1 MNDEEWY
8 FAYGSNLLV
17 ARMEER
23 TGPLREVHRA
33 RLAGYRFAFN
43 KQRNHGQI
51 YANIVPDDAS
61 EVWGVVYRCNAAALG
76 KLDKAEGVSN
86 GDYERMAVTVVLDS
100 GERVAAIAYVAC
112 EDSVCEPS
120 RPSRDYFEKIVT
132 GAHHHKLPDAH
143 IRMIEDLA
151 S

>member
-1 MNDEEWY
+1 MNGDEWY

-17 ARMEER
+17 VRMEER
-23 TGPLREVHRA
+23 TGPIREVHRA
-33 RLAGYRFAFN
+33 RLVGYRFAFN
-43 KQRNHGQI
+43 KQRGHGDI

-86 GDYERMAVTVVLDS
+86 GDYERMAVSVELDS
-100 GERVAAIAYVAC
+100 GETVPAVAYVAC
-112 EDSVCEPS
+112 EKSICEPGM
-120 RPSRDYFEKIVT
+120 PSRVYLDMIVS
-132 GAHHHKLPDAH
+132 GAHYHKLPPAH
-143 IRMIEDLA
+143 IQMIEDLA